1 MRFYIQNLNGWHIC
15 YLKEYAP
22 FAFTVHL
29 VLGERDVLVVEV
41 YAEFRGNLTQVLIGS
56 PLKEANIHRTR
67 LRTMYTGPYCR
78 TLLGRRSKARHARH
92 DS

>member
-15 YLKEYAP
+15 YLEKYAP

-41 YAEFRGNLTQVLIGS
+41 YTELRCNLAQILVGG
-56 PLKEANIHRTR
+56 PLHRT
-67 LRTMYTGPYCR
+67 
-78 TLLGRRSKARHARH
+78 
-92 DS
+92 